1 MASLQRCNV
10 RCRAKR
16 AAKTPRAEE
25 TRQLAN
31 LREQIIKRINDI
43 VIHSSLP
50 GLAVT
55 GFNTAQGHTDE
66 LTGNERL
73 PADYLFAPS
82 NWGEPPEDNFDVDD
96 ADAPE
101 GQTHSTNG
109 NIGDRLPTEPPTI
122 PALPMLAENMPI
134 SLPSTVAACSVELKL
149 QELALRQTQADS
161 LLKAL
166 REVIAEK
173 SMQYSHTMRGA
184 GRQIIKTRSRD
195 RIATLNT
202 KRNDLTYTYGRCRE
216 AMITL
221 GADETVLAKY
231 RALSRDDITSNTTV
245 VNPNVAGST
254 TLHLSWIWHVGR
266 DDESAPAA
274 LHESESAH
282 PFVSLACVTQ
292 LTMRM
297 KR

>member
-1 MASLQRCNV
+1 MARLRRCNV

-31 LREQIIKRINDI
+31 LRERIIKRINDI
-43 VIHSSLP
+43 AIHSSLP

-55 GFNTAQGHTDE
+55 GFNTAQDHTDE
-66 LTGNERL
+66 LTGNERP
-73 PADYLFAPS
+73 PADYLFATG
-82 NWGEPPEDNFDVDD
+82 NWGEPPEGDFDVDD
-96 ADAPE
+96 VDTTE
-101 GQTHSTNG
+101 RQTHSANG
-109 NIGDRLPTEPPTI
+109 NIGDRLPTEPPTV
-122 PALPMLAENMPI
+122 PALPMLAENMSI

-149 QELALRQTQADS
+149 HELALRQTQADS

-173 SMQYSHTMRGA
+173 SMQYSHTMRGV
-184 GRQIIKTRSRD
+184 IKTRSRD

-202 KRNDLTYTYGRCRE
+202 KRNDLTYTYGRYRE
-216 AMITL
+216 AMISL

-231 RALSRDDITSNTTV
+231 RTLSREDITSNTTV
-245 VNPNVAGST
+245 VNPNVPGST

-274 LHESESAH
+274 LHESASAH
-282 PFVSLACVTQ
+282 PVVLLVC
-292 LTMRM
+292 
-297 KR
+297 

>member
-73 PADYLFAPS
+73 PADDLFATG
-82 NWGEPPEDNFDVDD
+82 NWGEPPEDDFDVDNSD
-96 ADAPE
+96 TTE
-101 GQTHSTNG
+101 RQTHSANG
-109 NIGDRLPTEPPTI
+109 NIGDCLPTEPPTV

-166 REVIAEK
+166 REVMAEK

-184 GRQIIKTRSRD
+184 GRQIIKTR
-195 RIATLNT
+195 
-202 KRNDLTYTYGRCRE
+202 C
-216 AMITL
+216 
-221 GADETVLAKY
+221 
-231 RALSRDDITSNTTV
+231 
-245 VNPNVAGST
+245 
-254 TLHLSWIWHVGR
+254 H
-266 DDESAPAA
+266 
-274 LHESESAH
+274 
-282 PFVSLACVTQ
+282 TQ
-292 LTMRM
+292 
-297 KR
+297 

>member
-1 MASLQRCNV
+1 MASVQRCNV

-16 AAKTPRAEE
+16 AAKAPRAEE

-43 VIHSSLP
+43 AIHSSLP

-73 PADYLFAPS
+73 PADDLFATS
-82 NWGEPPEDNFDVDD
+82 NWGEPPEDDLDVDD
-96 ADAPE
+96 ADATE
-101 GQTHSTNG
+101 GRTHSTNG
-109 NIGDRLPTEPPTI
+109 NIGDRLPTEPATI

-134 SLPSTVAACSVELKL
+134 SLPSTVATCSVELKL
-149 QELALRQTQADS
+149 HELALRQTQADS

-202 KRNDLTYTYGRCRE
+202 TRNDLTYTYGRCRE
-216 AMITL
+216 AMISL
-221 GADETVLAKY
+221 GAT
-231 RALSRDDITSNTTV
+231 LSREDITSNTNV
-245 VNPNVAGST
+245 VNPNVPGST

-282 PFVSLACVTQ
+282 PFVCLACVTR